1 MIFIFF
7 LSIGVIVLFQF
18 VLFFKPNG
26 KKLTIMIKMITIII
40 MEVIMEYPLKQLI
53 SKKLKLLDMNTD
65 NKLNFVHE
73 LLVKINQ

>member
-1 MIFIFF
+1 
-7 LSIGVIVLFQF
+7 
-18 VLFFKPNG
+18 
-26 KKLTIMIKMITIII
+26 